1 VTESR
6 WPDPTVASH
15 SFDGRWWCDG
25 QIWMSAYSPDRR
37 WWWSGS
43 SWLPAFSTD
52 KRQRWDGRQW
62 RRVGIRD
69 WPRWVHVVG
78 IAWLACLGVAVPVA
92 LVMHHANAHIDH
104 GQAVIL
110 IGLAGLSA
118 IATVVTGWA
127 LGYRKR
133 WPQLALFTLAG
144 AVVLLGW
151 YGVAMIATTPASD
164 TTGDNASGAGLAI
177 LAVPTLAL
185 TGLLL
190 GLGAAPAAAVRRLR
204 TKS

>member
-1 VTESR
+1 
-6 WPDPTVASH
+6 VATH
-15 SFDGRWWCDG
+15 SYNGLWWWDG
-25 QIWMSAYSPDRR
+25 QVWMSAYSPDGL

-43 SWLPAFSTD
+43 SWLAAYSAD
-52 KRQRWDGRQW
+52 RRLRWDGRQW
-62 RRVGIRD
+62 RRARFRD
-69 WPRWVHVVG
+69 WPKWIHVVG
-78 IAWLACLGVAVPVA
+78 AAWLGCLGIAVPVA

-110 IGLAGLSA
+110 IDLAGFSA
-118 IATVVTGWA
+118 AATVATGWL

-133 WPQLALFTLAG
+133 WPQVAVFTVAG

-151 YGVAMIATTPASD
+151 YGVAMSAPTPMSD
-164 TTGDNASGAGLAI
+164 TTGDNAAGAGLAI
-177 LAVPTLAL
+177 LAMPTLAA

-190 GLGAAPAAAVRRLR
+190 GLGAAAAAAVRRLR